1 MKVLMVGNDLSVK
14 GGITSVISQ
23 LLDYDWNR
31 DGIQMS
37 FIPTYVEEN
46 SVKKILFFFAS
57 YHKIKKELK
66 YTPPDIVHIH
76 MSYKGSFIRK
86 LLIHKLCRR
95 NHIPDIIHLHGSEF
109 KKWYDSANKKKQSKI
124 RELLRECNVFVVLG
138 DKWNQIIKDI
148 EPQTNTLVVRNMV
161 SVPESS
167 VRWHQPFKVLFMGVL
182 IRRKGV
188 EDLINAVTRLKS
200 VGKLKNTKFVI
211 AGSGTEEA
219 NLKSMCKKQHLENEV
234 EFVGWINGE
243 KKKKLFSECQMLV
256 LPSYNEGL
264 PIAILEAIS
273 YGMPV
278 VATDVGDISSAVING
293 RNGYLIQPGD
303 VKQLANCLACLIYDQ
318 ERYQLMSEQSKKIAI
333 NQFSDKYYF
342 VKLKECY
349 LRTKEV
355 C

>member
-109 KKWYDSANKKKQSKI
+109 KKWYDSANKKSN
-124 RELLRECNVFVVLG
+124 LRFVNYLESVMYSLFLG
-138 DKWNQIIKDI
+138 
-148 EPQTNTLVVRNMV
+148 
-161 SVPESS
+161 
-167 VRWHQPFKVLFMGVL
+167 
-182 IRRKGV
+182 
-188 EDLINAVTRLKS
+188 
-200 VGKLKNTKFVI
+200 
-211 AGSGTEEA
+211 
-219 NLKSMCKKQHLENEV
+219 
-234 EFVGWINGE
+234 ING
-243 KKKKLFSECQMLV
+243 
-256 LPSYNEGL
+256 
-264 PIAILEAIS
+264 I
-273 YGMPV
+273 
-278 VATDVGDISSAVING
+278 
-293 RNGYLIQPGD
+293 R
-303 VKQLANCLACLIYDQ
+303 
-318 ERYQLMSEQSKKIAI
+318 
-333 NQFSDKYYF
+333 
-342 VKLKECY
+342 
-349 LRTKEV
+349 
-355 C
+355 